1 MNRGAAANFT
11 SKESAGNHGQDFL
24 GEGDDDAAGQGQEAV
39 GALAGIM
46 GLEGQTHLHD
56 APAQQDQAN
65 GTDQAEDELTKVV
78 HHSQR
83 IAAGGRNGDRQSA
96 GGEDGQ
102 HRQGIAAEAP
112 LNPAGDGDTCGGA
125 VFFFPE
131 QIHDFRSPFLGM
143 ILPAP
148 PH

>member
-1 MNRGAAANFT
+1 MALKRETHLDDTPA
-11 SKESAGNHGQDFL
+11 EQD
-24 GEGDDDAAGQGQEAV
+24 
-39 GALAGIM
+39 
-46 GLEGQTHLHD
+46 QTHRTN
-56 APAQQDQAN
+56 Q
-65 GTDQAEDELTKVV
+65 TEDEITEVI
-78 HHSQR
+78 HHSQG

-96 GGEDGQ
+96 GGADGQ
-102 HRQGIAAEAP
+102 HRQGITAEAP

-148 PH
+148 PR